1 MKLKYRITG
10 TILAI
15 ALATTSALPAA
26 TIPQLK
32 NPPKA
37 VAKVPSAPAAPRIP
51 VAPRIVNVPKVP
63 AVKVPVVKVPVSP
76 RIVSAPKIPVVK
88 AAPKIPAAPRIVSSP
103 KVPVVKTPVK
113 VAAATRIPAVKTP
126 ATISPKAPV
135 AVSRPV
141 NSPKLNPKD
150 IRKVINEALKP
161 TLITRT
167 PDFATLPTRS
177 LPGSKKPNLKPTS
190 PGTPSLDGT
199 PGTAT
204 PTIGTHTIP
213 ALGDGRTTKPAFDN
227 GFGPRP
233 QLSEADLGNALNL
246 NPMNGVKGGPASS
259 GPLGDSDIG
268 GSPSNGVAEQGQG
281 LISDGGSKPEGNK
294 AKDQKPANSTK
305 PTVTDSYTDQDG
317 NKHTKYSDGTHTW
330 VSPDGTTTTLET
342 DGTFTTINPKS
353 QTRTVTDA
361 GEMVSTTMQVNSDG
375 SATISHIG
383 ETTGEFNLDTGAGHF
398 RSGDERNVVYYDG
411 DGTRHVYVDGQK
423 VGVIRKDGSITPSQP
438 AGQPDPENRNR
449 GNRTFGAAVGQQI
462 KQGNSGRKGS
472 VGGGADV
479 MPVNESHTGGAAR
492 IPGAAVPQNKNGM
505 VGNPGQ
511 QGGPENGGVT
521 PPTNSNDQGNVT
533 NPNPTDN

>member
-1 MKLKYRITG
+1 MKLQHRITG

-15 ALATTSALPAA
+15 AFATTTALPAA
-26 TIPQLK
+26 TIAQLK

-37 VAKVPSAPAAPRIP
+37 VAKVPSAPTAPRIP

-88 AAPKIPAAPRIVSSP
+88 AAPKIPAAPRIVSTP

-113 VAAATRIPAVKTP
+113 VAVATRIPAVKTP

-141 NSPKLNPKD
+141 NGPKLNPKD
-150 IRKVINEALKP
+150 IRKVINESLKP

-177 LPGSKKPNLKPTS
+177 LPGSSKPNLKPTS

-204 PTIGTHTIP
+204 PTIGPRPIP
-213 ALGDGRTTKPAFDN
+213 ALGDDLTTKPSFDN
-227 GFGPRP
+227 GFGTRP
-233 QLSEADLGNALNL
+233 QLTQADLGNALNL
-246 NPMNGVKGGPASS
+246 NPMKGHQPGAASGGLLGGTIPGHNGNPFAGGVPKGGAA
-259 GPLGDSDIG
+259 
-268 GSPSNGVAEQGQG
+268 GS
-281 LISDGGSKPEGNK
+281 
-294 AKDQKPANSTK
+294 
-305 PTVTDSYTDQDG
+305 
-317 NKHTKYSDGTHTW
+317 
-330 VSPDGTTTTLET
+330 
-342 DGTFTTINPKS
+342 
-353 QTRTVTDA
+353 
-361 GEMVSTTMQVNSDG
+361 EMVSVDG
-375 SATISHIG
+375 WDVLVGTVTFVAG
-383 ETTGEFNLDTGAGHF
+383 ALGAAEVAVGAGGVAVVKQAYEW
-398 RSGDERNVVYYDG
+398 GDASAYGNADAVFNAIESHEDPTKPENEAHLRLE
-411 DGTRHVYVDGQK
+411 QIK
-423 VGVIRKDGSITPSQP
+423 KEAAAKEAKDAEKKNEPTPSTP
-438 AGQPDPENRNR
+438 SASTPDPENGHT
-449 GNRTFGAAVGQQI
+449 GNHTFGVAVGQQI
-462 KQGNSGRKGS
+462 KQGKSGRKGS

-479 MPVNESHTGGAAR
+479 MPVNESYTGGAAR